1 MIEIGSRVSPV
12 IAPEA
17 VNSML
22 KLFKTKLFITK
33 TAGELI
39 SGYEDPLMKMA
50 KTFLPKVIKD
60 DKFSLLNGVNIKFLQ
75 YFYYHKF
82 MYE

>member
-1 MIEIGSRVSPV
+1 LPGFKKGMIEIGSRVSPV

-17 VNSML
+17 VNAML
-22 KLFKTKLFITK
+22 KLFKTKLFVTK

-60 DKFSLLNGVNIKFLQ
+60 DKFSLLNGVSITILK
-75 YFYYHKF
+75 
-82 MYE
+82 